1 MANTNCKKCGCQDK
15 FLTPAPCPSPQGC
28 PQPENCSEIFNAGCI
43 EYTGTNITC
52 DDEIIV
58 ATGDRVS
65 DALIAIAD
73 LACNSAPLCN
83 MQVTITS
90 QDEFFPIL
98 ESNIVG
104 GTAPYTYSWSIVQG
118 PFVGHTI
125 YGATNQADLNLDCI
139 GPNGLQNGEQ
149 TVKISS
155 IRLDVV
161 DAAGCKESAYY
172 TFASPCYP
180 IFTRQQGALPP
191 YAGGEDVEF
200 FPIAYGGIDFI
211 DDVTQMPT
219 CDELTTLICPD
230 PETYGMEES
239 EFETARDTFNY
250 YNYSNLNAEY
260 YGLPYNDPIDYTIYE
275 PGELGD
281 QLVFYK
287 GGLKTVNISYACPAS
302 TYVGWTTP
310 DLLLG
315 GDSVADRLPT
325 VVNITWLTAVPIA
338 GSLPA
343 TGQPGDAIKDLNTN
357 IKYLWDPTLSAWSQD
372 LYTAYFTKVGNT
384 KENQIATLRAATNAV
399 ILSMRP
405 FTWAADYAPCHRLR
419 KELI

>member
-1 MANTNCKKCGCQDK
+1 MSCPCENNTPSTPNVPCTPTQSCVEVISSDCVIYSGAEVKCGNEVIV
-15 FLTPAPCPSPQGC
+15 PNGS
-28 PQPENCSEIFNAGCI
+28 SVSNAI
-43 EYTGTNITC
+43 NA
-52 DDEIIV
+52 IV
-58 ATGDRVS
+58 DF
-65 DALIAIAD
+65 
-73 LACNSAPLCN
+73 ACNNTSVTSCN
-83 MQVTITS
+83 LAVTITNQS
-90 QDEFFPIL
+90 GIFPTL
-98 ESNIVG
+98 ESTVTG
-104 GTAPYTYSWSIVQG
+104 GTPPYSYSWSIVQG

-125 YGATNQADLNLDCI
+125 YGATNTADLNLDCI
-139 GPNGLQNGEQ
+139 GSNGLQNGEE

-180 IFTRQQGALPP
+180 IFTRQQAALPP
-191 YAGGEDVEF
+191 YAGGEGVEF
-200 FPIAYGGIDFI
+200 FPVPYGGIDFM
-211 DDVTQMPT
+211 DDITQMPT
-219 CDELTTLICPD
+219 CEELTTLICPD
-230 PETYGMEES
+230 AETYGMEET
-239 EFETARDTFNY
+239 EFEDARNTFN
-250 YNYSNLNAEY
+250 SNNIANIDTNY
-260 YGLPYNDPIDYTIYE
+260 YGYPTNYPIDYTIYE

-338 GSLPA
+338 GSLPV

-357 IKYLWDPTLSAWSQD
+357 IKYLWDPTLNAWSQD
-372 LYTAYFTKVGNT
+372 LYTAYFTNVGNS
-384 KENQIATLRAATNAV
+384 KENQIATLRAATYNV

-419 KELI
+419 KEII

>member
-28 PQPENCSEIFNAGCI
+28 PEQQVCSEIFNAGCI

-52 DDEIIV
+52 DDEVIV
-58 ATGDRVS
+58 ATGDTVS
-65 DALIAIAD
+65 EALVAIAD
-73 LACNSAPLCN
+73 LACNSAPLCD
-83 MQVTITS
+83 MQVSITS
-90 QDEFFPIL
+90 QAGFFPTL
-98 ESNIVG
+98 ESHIVG

-125 YGATNQADLNLDCI
+125 YGATNQAELDLDCI
-139 GPNGLQNGEQ
+139 GPNGLQNGDE

-180 IFTRQQGALPP
+180 IFTREQAPLPP

-200 FPIAYGGIDFI
+200 FTVPYNGIDFM
-211 DDVTQMPT
+211 DDITQMPT
-219 CDELTTLICPD
+219 CEELTNLLCPD
-230 PETYGMEES
+230 PEAYQIQTNDFES
-239 EFETARDTFNY
+239 ARDTFNY
-250 YNYSNLNAEY
+250 YNYSNLNANY
-260 YGLPYNDPIDYTIYE
+260 YGLPYNNPIDYTVFE

-287 GGLKTVNISYACPAS
+287 GGLKSVNVSFACPAS
-302 TYVGWTTP
+302 TYVGWNTP
-310 DLLLG
+310 DPTLG

-325 VVNITWLTAVPIA
+325 VVNINWLTAVAI
-338 GSLPA
+338 GDSLPL
-343 TGQPGDAIKDLNTN
+343 TGQPGNAIQDLNTN
-357 IKYLWDPTLSAWSQD
+357 IKYLWDPTLNAWSQD
-372 LYTAYFTKVGNT
+372 LYTAYYNNVGYN
-384 KENQIATLRAATNAV
+384 KESQIATFKAALNAV